1 VRVPYDEG
9 IASHIGPKP
18 CAGVR
23 EDVGEASAGVHAGQ
37 PLSRDRKLFL
47 GADAV
52 CVAEGNTSACVIA
65 SARATRRGRR
75 PWHASTLLAREPGDR
90 AATLAAIPAGESP
103 ASGDCPVDTVV
114 ISGGGEGDRTV
125 ESPEV
130 KASDREASN
139 SAGCSESE
147 SASPEKVDFGSAEPL
162 RSLGEGKR
170 SSRRNWVYAATGSPG
185 TVRTTCWEG
194 MASESAEPLAGRLGA
209 PAQRRHRI

>member
-1 VRVPYDEG
+1 VRVPDSEG
-9 IASHIGPKP
+9 VANHTVPESCVGCREAPRE
-18 CAGVR
+18 ALTGVR
-23 EDVGEASAGVHAGQ
+23 VGQ
-37 PLSRDRKLFL
+37 PSSHESHFL
-47 GADAV
+47 RGADAV
-52 CVAEGNTSACVIA
+52 IEAEGNTARRARASACLT
-65 SARATRRGRR
+65 SRGLR
-75 PWHASTLLAREPGDR
+75 PWHARKLFAREPGER

-114 ISGGGEGDRTV
+114 ISGGGEGDRTD

-147 SASPEKVDFGSAEPL
+147 SASPERVDFGSAEPL
-162 RSLGEGKR
+162 SSLGEGKR

-185 TVRTTCWEG
+185 TVRATCWEG